1 MPRAA
6 DDGARARA
14 CVTRAPDPRPVAQT
28 GHGPFGCNLFVFHIP
43 NDMTNMDLYSLFI
56 PFGNV
61 ISVRIMIEKET
72 GRSRGFGFVSFD
84 NRPAAEFA
92 IKSMNGFQIGHKR
105 LKVQHKNEKLDK
117 PDYRSGRPNWGGPSP
132 GGRDDDEWQQGEP
145 HMPPLAQ
152 TPGANGPFAPSHAHA
167 MPGHANGE
175 QQLPQMPRPGAL
187 EPNMHDLAHAFEAHL
202 SMRAHPATTA
212 MPAAATAQPRVAH
225 PVGMMSMAA
234 GTAPVAAMPTPGL
247 VPGDGHH
254 LPRFDRT
261 RPALS
266 HFGANPNPALN
277 KATAAGGENGR
288 FAPVHEHAA
297 AGAASTPPPV
307 MVMDAQVC
315 ATGESSWEGLSK
327 PSTAAT
333 APAPAVSPSPGV
345 LNYRSNQHDEPDYDA
360 LLSSVLSDLAGGGS
374 TNESSASPAAVPAH
388 TFPASTSGF

>member
-1 MPRAA
+1 M
-6 DDGARARA
+6 
-14 CVTRAPDPRPVAQT
+14 TRAPDPRPVAQT

-261 RPALS
+261 RPAPAA
-266 HFGANPNPALN
+266 GAGPNPALN

-288 FAPVHEHAA
+288 FAPVHERSRRRRLNAA
-297 AGAASTPPPV
+297 AG
-307 MVMDAQVC
+307 DGDGR
-315 ATGESSWEGLSK
+315 TGLCNGRIFLGR
-327 PSTAAT
+327 
-333 APAPAVSPSPGV
+333 AVEAVDGGDGAGAGGEPSPGV
-345 LNYRSNQHDEPDYDA
+345 LNYQSNQHDEPGYDA

-374 TNESSASPAAVPAH
+374 TNESSASPAAVPPH
-388 TFPASTSGF
+388 TFPSASTSGF

>member
-1 MPRAA
+1 
-6 DDGARARA
+6 
-14 CVTRAPDPRPVAQT
+14 
-28 GHGPFGCNLFVFHIP
+28 
-43 NDMTNMDLYSLFI
+43 MTNMDLYSLFI

-117 PDYRSGRPNWGGPSP
+117 PDYRTGRPSWGGPAP

-145 HMPPLAQ
+145 HMPPLTH
-152 TPGANGPFAPSHAHA
+152 TPGVNGPFAPSHAHA
-167 MPGHANGE
+167 MPGHATGE
-175 QQLPQMPRPGAL
+175 QQLPQMPRSTHAPASGAL
-187 EPNMHDLAHAFEAHL
+187 EPNLHDLAHAFEAHL
-202 SMRAHPATTA
+202 SLRAHPATTA

-225 PVGMMSMAA
+225 SVGMMSMAA
-234 GTAPVAAMPTPGL
+234 ATAPGPTVPTSGL

-261 RPALS
+261 RPAPS
-266 HFGANPNPALN
+266 HFGASPALN
-277 KATAAGGENGR
+277 KATAGGGENGR
-288 FAPVHEHAA
+288 FAPVREHAA

-307 MVMDAQVC
+307 VVMDAQVC
-315 ATGESSWEGLSK
+315 TTGASSWEGLSK
-327 PSTAAT
+327 PAT
-333 APAPAVSPSPGV
+333 APAPAPVASQSPGV

-374 TNESSASPAAVPAH
+374 TNESSASPATVPPH
-388 TFPASTSGF
+388 TFPASASGF